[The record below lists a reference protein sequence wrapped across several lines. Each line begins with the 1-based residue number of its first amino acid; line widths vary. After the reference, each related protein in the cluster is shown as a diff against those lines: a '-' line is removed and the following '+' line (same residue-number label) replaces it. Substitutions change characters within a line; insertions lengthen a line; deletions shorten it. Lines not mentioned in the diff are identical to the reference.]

1 VLRWYRGRRR
11 AAGCRAAACGTAAVR
26 LAPAASARPA
36 RSAESVRPP
45 RRSCPSRPPVPARRD
60 SPDRTTS
67 IPERRNRPQLFREAG
82 LRFERST
89 PRAAGGGR
97 RPPRGCC
104 RPSCGRSRGSKVRT
118 GVSQTTRRTA
128 GQVEAR
134 RRWPFD
140 RLDSSRRSSLP
151 ARHDCLA
158 RRASGPAPG
167 GCVPAGARP
176 SRAGPPREP
185 VARAGEAG
193 AVRLP
198 RRPVDTDAAPR
209 YSGPVDAALRHSAG
223 RRAPR
228 PVFSAPPVPI
238 EARRRPG
245 ARPRPRAARRIG
257 GQEAENLGPGGA
269 SLGRARSALAGACP
283 DLRSGRPREIGRRVE
298 GRPRAVERKP
308 ALASREC
315 RQ

>member
-1 VLRWYRGRRR
+1 LPAHDPPGPQSPCDPHGGRARRGRRCRPGGTRRTGRPRFRNGETARNRSERRVFDSSAPLPGLLEAGADRRGGAAAHRAGDLVDRKSAPASRRLPGGPPDKSRRGAGGLSIVSTRLDARPCRRGMTAWPGAR
-11 AAGCRAAACGTAAVR
+11 AAPRRAAA
-26 LAPAASARPA
+26 
-36 RSAESVRPP
+36 
-45 RRSCPSRPPVPARRD
+45 SR
-60 SPDRTTS
+60 
-67 IPERRNRPQLFREAG
+67 
-82 LRFERST
+82 
-89 PRAAGGGR
+89 
-97 RPPRGCC
+97 
-104 RPSCGRSRGSKVRT
+104 
-118 GVSQTTRRTA
+118 
-128 GQVEAR
+128 
-134 RRWPFD
+134 
-140 RLDSSRRSSLP
+140 
-151 ARHDCLA
+151 
-158 RRASGPAPG
+158 
-167 GCVPAGARP
+167 PAGARP

-193 AVRLP
+193 AVRL
-198 RRPVDTDAAPR
+198 PVDTDAAPR

-228 PVFSAPPVPI
+228 PVFSAPPVPV

-269 SLGRARSALAGACP
+269 PLGRARSALAGACP
-283 DLRSGRPREIGRRVE
+283 DLRSGRPRETGRRVE